1 MFTGLAGIVLSVWHS
16 IFCGN
21 SVLWRWWEWDGSKR
35 LNHCVR
41 SCCWLLVTL
50 AIPCWESMITRGQ
63 WLVLHPFVGRL
74 LCAWP
79 LAQAG
84 LGSVCPRSGHGQLH
98 LRLPLHAP
106 GGSAGPELRR
116 LLLCLAAFRHPP
128 APPSPPGAGRPA
140 TGHLPL
146 GLGADSRDRR
156 ARAGPA
162 PRVRVC
168 VRAGPEPGFGF
179 GFTTAPTQ
187 VMAPASAPTLAS
199 APASRRPLA
208 RSLTH
213 SLARTRV
220 RRSLCPLVLR
230 SRAPSPLAGCAKKGT
245 AWAPSVGR
253 AVYLGGGG
261 ARGRSELTGRD
272 PPSRHCGSAGK
283 AGREKGEKEG
293 GTWMCGTR
301 AARARGGCGE
311 GAWLRPSAI
320 SAASAR
326 AARGRPGRDRK
337 SSGISGMLREARRE
351 KGPPLLGRW
360 PEGGA

>member
-50 AIPCWESMITRGQ
+50 AVPCWESMITRGQ

-84 LGSVCPRSGHGQLH
+84 LGSVCPRSGHRQLH

-213 SLARTRV
+213 SLARSLARACADPSVPWSFGPALPHHSPAV
-220 RRSLCPLVLR
+220 RR
-230 SRAPSPLAGCAKKGT
+230 
-245 AWAPSVGR
+245 
-253 AVYLGGGG
+253 
-261 ARGRSELTGRD
+261 
-272 PPSRHCGSAGK
+272 
-283 AGREKGEKEG
+283 
-293 GTWMCGTR
+293 
-301 AARARGGCGE
+301 
-311 GAWLRPSAI
+311 
-320 SAASAR
+320 
-326 AARGRPGRDRK
+326 RGRPGLPAW
-337 SSGISGMLREARRE
+337 GGLFIWEEEEREA
-351 KGPPLLGRW
+351 
-360 PEGGA
+360 AAT

>member
-21 SVLWRWWEWDGSKR
+21 SILWRWWERDGSKR

-63 WLVLHPFVGRL
+63 WLVLHPAVGRL
-74 LCAWP
+74 LRAWP

-84 LGSVCPRSGHGQLH
+84 LGSVCPRSGHRQLH

-116 LLLCLAAFRHPP
+116 LLLRLAAFRHPP
-128 APPSPPGAGRPA
+128 APPSPPGAGRAA

-168 VRAGPEPGFGF
+168 VRVGPEPRFGF
-179 GFTTAPTQ
+179 GFATAPTQ
-187 VMAPASAPTLAS
+187 VMAPASAPAPTPAP

-208 RSLTH
+208 RSPARAPIPPSLGPSVPRSLT
-213 SLARTRV
+213 TRRLCEEGDGLGSRLGEGCLFGR
-220 RRSLCPLVLR
+220 RRSARPQ
-230 SRAPSPLAGCAKKGT
+230 RADWSGT
-245 AWAPSVGR
+245 SV
-253 AVYLGGGG
+253 
-261 ARGRSELTGRD
+261 
-272 PPSRHCGSAGK
+272 PPQWQR
-283 AGREKGEKEG
+283 REG
-293 GTWMCGTR
+293 GER
-301 AARARGGCGE
+301 ERREGGRNLDV
-311 GAWLRPSAI
+311 WDS
-320 SAASAR
+320 
-326 AARGRPGRDRK
+326 GRP
-337 SSGISGMLREARRE
+337 RERR
-351 KGPPLLGRW
+351 LW
-360 PEGGA
+360 

>member
-1 MFTGLAGIVLSVWHS
+1 MDCIPILF
-16 IFCGN
+16 N
-21 SVLWRWWEWDGSKR
+21 PNSKR
-35 LNHCVR
+35 KKKKIPLPR
-41 SCCWLLVTL
+41 AASGAPPAPAPGPKPTL
-50 AIPCWESMITRGQ
+50 QPGPPGARRPEPAAALRNRAPVPRGH
-63 WLVLHPFVGRL
+63 LHPAVGRL

-84 LGSVCPRSGHGQLH
+84 LGSVCPRSGHRQLH

-116 LLLCLAAFRHPP
+116 LLLRLAAFRHPP

-168 VRAGPEPGFGF
+168 VRVGPEPGFGF

-187 VMAPASAPTLAS
+187 VMAPASASAPAPAS

-208 RSLTH
+208 RSLT
-213 SLARTRV
+213 RTRV
-220 RRSLCPLVLR
+220 RRSLGPLVLQ
-230 SRAPSPLAGCAKKGT
+230 SRAPSPLASRAGKGT
-245 AWAPSVGR
+245 AWAPSLGR

-301 AARARGGCGE
+301 AARARGGCSE

-320 SAASAR
+320 SVASAR
-326 AARGRPGRDRK
+326 AARGRPGRTRK
-337 SSGISGMLREARRE
+337 SSGSSGMLWEAWRE
-351 KGPPLLGRW
+351 KGPPLLRRW
-360 PEGGA
+360 PGGGA